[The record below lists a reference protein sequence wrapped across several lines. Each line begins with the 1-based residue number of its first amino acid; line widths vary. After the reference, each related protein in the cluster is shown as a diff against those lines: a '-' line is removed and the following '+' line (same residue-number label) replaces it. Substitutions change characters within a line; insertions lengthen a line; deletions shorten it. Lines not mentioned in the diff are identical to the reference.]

1 MATDTVLPATPTP
14 PATASAPDP
23 TWGIAWGGGMLIV
36 LTLWLR
42 AKFEELYA
50 PNHPLRQ
57 GLFALDSIEEI
68 RIIEGKA

>member
-1 MATDTVLPATPTP
+1 MKKGKEL
-14 PATASAPDP
+14 SE
-23 TWGIAWGGGMLIV
+23 
-36 LTLWLR
+36 LR

-50 PNHPLRQ
+50 PSHALRQ

>member
-1 MATDTVLPATPTP
+1 L
-14 PATASAPDP
+14 S
-23 TWGIAWGGGMLIV
+23 
-36 LTLWLR
+36 TLSEIKGKELVELR

-57 GLFALDSIEEI
+57 GLFVLDAIEEI